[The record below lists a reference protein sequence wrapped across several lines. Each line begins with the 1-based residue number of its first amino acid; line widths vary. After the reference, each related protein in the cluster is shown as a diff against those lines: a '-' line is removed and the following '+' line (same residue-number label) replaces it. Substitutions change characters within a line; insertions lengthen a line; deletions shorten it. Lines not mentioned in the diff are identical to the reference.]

1 MLVGTADNLPFKDKF
16 FQYIVASHSCY
27 YLNEDCSFNDN
38 LKEISRIL
46 NTNGFFICTIP
57 QTSNYYIIRSKKLK
71 GNEYLIKNDYLKI
84 RNNYRL
90 FALNKKRI
98 KKIFSKNFQNI
109 NIGLLENDY
118 FGLKEKMFIV
128 VCKKK

>member
-1 MLVGTADNLPFKDKF
+1 MEEILIFFTVWASKYMEQKFQKNYKNKCFKKKFPMLVGTADNLPFKDKF

-71 GNEYLIKNDYLKI
+71 GNEYLIKMTI
-84 RNNYRL
+84 
-90 FALNKKRI
+90 
-98 KKIFSKNFQNI
+98 
-109 NIGLLENDY
+109 
-118 FGLKEKMFIV
+118 
-128 VCKKK
+128 